1 MIVTVLTTH
10 FVAAEKNVRTALVS
24 LKTVTVLM
32 TRFVDEVKNA
42 KTVLV

>member
-10 FVAAEKNVRTALVS
+10 FADAEKNVRTALVS